1 MATLLDLFCI
11 NAGAPPPPGFYSWTN
26 VVPNFLPGGVSSQ
39 FGIYDDTTI
48 YSYLNN
54 KSERFYNVKLA
65 ADKKTKR

>member
-11 NAGAPPPPGFYSWTN
+11 NAGAPPPGFYSWTN
-26 VVPNFLPGGVSSQ
+26 VVPNFLPDGVSSQ